1 MAEYPLRDTAADD
14 LRAFSGRKLRDISAE
29 AIADG
34 ELEGDDLRT
43 HADTL
48 RAQADIAA
56 DGGFPQLG
64 QNLRRAAELT
74 RVPNE
79 ELLKIYE
86 MLRPERATYAELQRL
101 ADYLESTFDA
111 PENAGF
117 IREAANVYRERDLL
131 RR

>member
-1 MAEYPLRDTAADD
+1 MAEYPLRQTAADD
-14 LRAFSGRKLRDISAE
+14 LRAFSGTKLNDISAD
-29 AIADG
+29 AIANA

-48 RAQADIAA
+48 RAQADIATDA
-56 DGGFPQLG
+56 RFPQLG
-64 QNLRRAAELT
+64 KNFLRAAELT
-74 RVPNE
+74 RVPND

-101 ADYLESTFDA
+101 ADYLEATFDA
-111 PENAGF
+111 RENAAF
-117 IREAANVYRERDLL
+117 IREAADVYQERDLL